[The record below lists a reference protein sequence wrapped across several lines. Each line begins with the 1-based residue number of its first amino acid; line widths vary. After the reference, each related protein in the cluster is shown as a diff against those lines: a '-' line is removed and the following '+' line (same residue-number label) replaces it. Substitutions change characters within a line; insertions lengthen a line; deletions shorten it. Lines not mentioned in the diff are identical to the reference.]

1 MAEIRGIMHLLNADG
16 GFDVIFPKT
25 YSELVFFNTDGVEK
39 NLNTVLTEKF
49 TPVENNIKA
58 NADAIKAIHDG
69 ANKASGV
76 VKLGENG
83 LIPSS
88 FIPAEFKEIKIVDSI
103 AARDGI
109 TNAFAGLSVYV
120 KDASADSTV
129 NSGGA

>member
-1 MAEIRGIMHLLNADG
+1 MAEIRGIMHLLNAEG

-69 ANKASGV
+69 ANKAREV
-76 VKLGENG
+76 AKAKFMDMKYKIG
-83 LIPSS
+83 L
-88 FIPAEFKEIKIVDSI
+88 
-103 AARDGI
+103 
-109 TNAFAGLSVYV
+109 Y
-120 KDASADSTV
+120 
-129 NSGGA
+129 